1 MVPANNDLFI
11 SESFPVSLWNRH
23 DNEGNEKGFCLFHDG
38 IALALVNWQWLLID
52 AQFRGL
58 MAQMSLSPLRL
69 GLIEIWK
76 GQRLQRMWR
85 ELLTTLL
92 WFYVFGFMSYFY
104 YYYIAYLKGMYD
116 RKLQI
121 VSNGEAVRVVS
132 FLVRRNFPKRILYC
146 CMRNSCMFEFN
157 MLFAKILSLF
167 FFIQKN
173 ITFSFRTESNSLL
186 FPNLP
191 IN

>member
-1 MVPANNDLFI
+1 MIFI

-52 AQFRGL
+52 AQFRCFL
-58 MAQMSLSPLRL
+58 MAQMSLSQLRL
-69 GLIEIWK
+69 GLIEIWERK
-76 GQRLQRMWR
+76 RLQRMWC

-104 YYYIAYLKGMYD
+104 FYYIAYLKGMYD

-121 VSNGEAVRVVS
+121 VSIGEAVR
-132 FLVRRNFPKRILYC
+132 
-146 CMRNSCMFEFN
+146 
-157 MLFAKILSLF
+157 
-167 FFIQKN
+167 
-173 ITFSFRTESNSLL
+173 L
-186 FPNLP
+186 FPSSYAGIFQNVSCIVEWEIRACLNLTYFFNH
-191 IN
+191 ITLL

>member
-1 MVPANNDLFI
+1 MPIWSLQTMIFI

-52 AQFRGL
+52 AQFRCFL
-58 MAQMSLSPLRL
+58 MAQMSLSQLRL
-69 GLIEIWK
+69 GLIEIWERK
-76 GQRLQRMWR
+76 RLQRMWC

-104 YYYIAYLKGMYD
+104 FYYIAYLKGMYD

-121 VSNGEAVRVVS
+121 VSIGEAVR
-132 FLVRRNFPKRILYC
+132 
-146 CMRNSCMFEFN
+146 
-157 MLFAKILSLF
+157 
-167 FFIQKN
+167 
-173 ITFSFRTESNSLL
+173 L
-186 FPNLP
+186 FPSSYAGIFQNVSCIVEWEIRACLNLTYFFNY
-191 IN
+191 ITLL